1 MKRIPPDVTPDPA
14 AGGYYVVQDRG
25 DGQFNVCG
33 YSAKG
38 VLLLNTWHVCEN
50 SMRIECEAW
59 KARGATEHRFGFPS
73 ESKT

>member
-25 DGQFNVCG
+25 DGGYDVCG
-33 YSAKG
+33 YTAKG
-38 VLLLNTWHVCEN
+38 ALLLHTTHTTKT
-50 SMRIECEAW
+50 SMEIECEAW